1 MARTTRLEVRLARDE
16 LRALDRL
23 VRVRGT
29 TRSALVR
36 DLILMACGAR
46 ARRVSG
52 PRPTDAFEEF
62 D

>member
-1 MARTTRLEVRLARDE
+1 MARTTKLEVGLARDE

-36 DLILMACGAR
+36 DLILMACGAP
-46 ARRVSG
+46 ARRVPA
-52 PRPTDAFEEF
+52 PRRPDAFDEF

>member
-1 MARTTRLEVRLARDE
+1 MARTKRLEVRLARDE

-23 VRVRGT
+23 VRMRRT

-36 DLILMACGAR
+36 DLILRACGAR
-46 ARRVSG
+46 ARRVPG
-52 PRPTDAFEEF
+52 LRRPDPFDEF

>member
-46 ARRVSG
+46 ARRVPG
-52 PRPTDAFEEF
+52 PRRPDAFDEF